1 MSKKLLTTEDLKD
14 IAISDLSYEK
24 ICAKYKI
31 GKNTVA
37 KIKKAAGTQSGSR
50 NANSKRLTNEQR
62 QYVIDSKLDG
72 ATLSKEMG
80 ISIPA
85 ISSIRIKAGV
95 AAGRGINIRLS
106 LSLEQKKEVAY
117 CTLSRADTVKKFG
130 ISAFMYHKIKKEFGT
145 ALGRGNGIRTS
156 GFKLTDQQKS
166 EIVESNL
173 PYDVLGLKYGVH
185 ESTIGKIKRK
195 AGIHKKKD
203 LSKERKIITPEQLER
218 IKDVNI
224 SARALSKEIG
234 ITDFKI
240 NKKRNELGLVYIPVR
255 KEKPIRTYISLNQ
268 GKQNCYLLKKPKT
281 EKPQTKKELPVKIMK
296 PKKEVSPI
304 KENQYEREQKQLQ
317 KAKLTADN
325 HREKE
330 ALELKTTHKFITRI
344 GRFGIRETVKVKREP
359 HEIKTIN

>member
-24 ICAKYKI
+24 ICAHYKI

-106 LSLEQKKEVAY
+106 LSPEQKKEVAF
-117 CTLSRADTVKKFG
+117 CTLSRVETCKRFS

-145 ALGRGNGIRTS
+145 AIGRGNGIRTT

-173 PYDVLGLKYGVH
+173 PYDEIGLKYEIH
-185 ESTIGKIKRK
+185 ESTVGKIKRA
-195 AGIHKKKD
+195 AGIVKKRGNHNKPRTAWTDQMITRLKDVTISGRKLSVELGISPDIVSRKRKELGVNYDEWKKD
-203 LSKERKIITPEQLER
+203 NPAPRTKRAYTPRPKKIT
-218 IKDVNI
+218 VN
-224 SARALSKEIG
+224 SRG
-234 ITDFKI
+234 
-240 NKKRNELGLVYIPVR
+240 
-255 KEKPIRTYISLNQ
+255 
-268 GKQNCYLLKKPKT
+268 
-281 EKPQTKKELPVKIMK
+281 KKELPVKLIVT
-296 PKKEVSPI
+296 KKKSESAPMAKTQFEI
-304 KENQYEREQKQLQ
+304 QSERME
-317 KAKLTADN
+317 KARLTAEK
-325 HREKE
+325 HKEKE
-330 ALELKTTHKFITRI
+330 SLELATTHKFITRI
-344 GRFGIRETVKVKREP
+344 GRFGIRETVKVKREL
-359 HEIKTIN
+359 HEIKTQ